1 MKVLLIAVFIG
12 MVTASLAAPV
22 AWDAIQRPI
31 PPRQEVVIGVALPSE
46 GEPEPMVQAT
56 GAITGR
62 VTGVGGA
69 AIPGIIVTAS
79 DYATAVYCQEGNGAA
94 AWPDSQGRYRID
106 LPAGNY
112 LVYVN
117 THGFTPA
124 VYVPEAYPDVNSWFR
139 ITDARPITVIAGQV
153 VSNVDFT
160 LLPGYAVTG
169 RLVDE
174 QGGPIP
180 EAGGNIRDPDQE
192 IEYGCALGF
201 GTGSDGRFRV
211 HVPAGL
217 YDLGFGKGSAFYDVR
232 RNLLITQP
240 TNLGDV
246 LFVEAPSI
254 RTFDPHALLPGYALE
269 SVVPGAPNT
278 PSDVAVTAD
287 GAIYLAAARSWQV
300 YRVNADGTLTTAA
313 PIGVYALDAGPDG
326 NLYGYFMPS
335 TADNVFRITPAGQ
348 VIAIGSVPATACEST
363 MTVAPNLDVWIG
375 YNDCGGTAFGESRLY
390 RMSPSGQVTAV
401 ATGLRFG
408 ITGLDFDSRGQLY
421 MAWEAVL
428 YRVNATD
435 GSRTPIATLPDGIA
449 GASHSLV
456 AAPDGSFYIAVQGGD
471 EGDRIL
477 KISAA
482 GAVSVHATLPSG
494 CLQGL
499 DRLPDGDLIAT
510 MRCTNALYRVAA
522 GGVVQTLRAGNGM
535 ATPQALAFDLAS
547 QLFVN
552 NDESGR
558 IVRIAD
564 GRGQFFAEVV
574 SYISPMGFL
583 AFEPSGNFYFSEAAP
598 GFQPRLI
605 KVSPQGRTT
614 VVTGSLD
621 WPSGLAFGPAGTLY
635 AAEHMS
641 GEISAVSADGA
652 VTTVV
657 DDLIRPQALAADRTG
672 NLYVAAYEGP
682 FPNGTNRL
690 WKIDAAGNRSLYATL
705 AQSGLR
711 DVVVGSAGE
720 LYVTGPAG
728 RQSGIVRV
736 TADGRTTRFATGFLS
751 AAGLAFD
758 VAGNLYVSDDE
769 DNSITRITGF
779 PRGAIAGRVTDAA
792 TGRPIPGA
800 RLSVVTSFPVVLGT
814 QLLADAQGRYTAPAA
829 PRPYTVTASAE
840 GYRPESVPA
849 TVTVAMTVTVDLRLT
864 RWPFSIYLPV
874 VANARNASRTWL
886 SRARPNSDD
895 SRACCASRIGPVFRP
910 QNRVDASVGFLQQP

>member
-1 MKVLLIAVFIG
+1 MLIALLIGVIAAG
-12 MVTASLAAPV
+12 PTATAAGLPVQQPV
-22 AWDAIQRPI
+22 ASTHHAPI
-31 PPRQEVVIGVALPSE
+31 ETTSSPGS
-46 GEPEPMVQAT
+46 EPELVVQAT

-62 VTGVGGA
+62 VTNASGA
-69 AIPGIIVTAS
+69 AIRGIVVTAGA
-79 DYATAVYCQEGNGAA
+79 YVTAVQCQDGNGAA
-94 AWPDSQGRYRID
+94 AGTDSQGRYRID
-106 LPAGNY
+106 LPAGDY
-112 LVYVN
+112 LVYIN

-124 VYVPEAYPDVNSWFR
+124 VYVPEAYPNVNSWSR
-139 ITDARPITVIAGQV
+139 IADASSVTVITGQT
-153 VSNVDFT
+153 VSNVNFT
-160 LLPGYAVTG
+160 LPSGYAVTG

-180 EAGGNIRDPDQE
+180 EAGGNIRDADQE

-246 LFVEAPSI
+246 LFAEAPST
-254 RTFDPHALLPGYALE
+254 RTFDPHALLPGYAVE

-335 TADNVFRITPAGQ
+335 NADNVFRITPAGQ
-348 VIAIGSVPATACEST
+348 VTAIGRVPATACEST

-390 RMSPSGQVTAV
+390 RMTPDGQVTAV

-421 MAWEAVL
+421 MAWEAGI
-428 YRVNATD
+428 YRVSTAD

-449 GASHSLV
+449 GASHGLM
-456 AAPDGSFYIAVQGGD
+456 AAPDGSLYVSVQGGD

-477 KISAA
+477 KVSAA
-482 GAVSVHATLPSG
+482 GAVSVYATLPAG

-499 DRLPDGDLIAT
+499 DRLPNGDLIAT

-522 GGVVQTLRAGNGM
+522 GGAVQTLRPGNGM
-535 ATPQALAFDLAS
+535 ATPQALAFDLAG

-558 IVRIAD
+558 IVRIAG
-564 GRGQFFAEVV
+564 GRGQFFAGVV

-583 AFEPSGNFYFSEAAP
+583 ALEPSGSFYFSEAAP
-598 GFQPRLI
+598 GFEPRLI
-605 KVSPQGRTT
+605 KVSPQGGITE
-614 VVTGSLD
+614 VTGSLD
-621 WPSGLAFGPAGTLY
+621 WPSGLAFGPTGTLY

-641 GEISAVSADGA
+641 GEISAVSPDGA
-652 VTTVV
+652 VTLFA
-657 DDLIRPQALAADRTG
+657 DGLIRPQALAADRAG

-682 FPNGTNRL
+682 APYGTNRL
-690 WKIDAAGNRSLYATL
+690 WKIDAAGNRSLCATL

-711 DVVVGSAGE
+711 DVAVGPAGE

-736 TADGRTTRFATGFLS
+736 TADGRTERFATGFLS

-779 PRGAIAGRVTDAA
+779 PRGTIAGRVTDAD
-792 TGRPIPGA
+792 TGRTIPGA
-800 RLSVVTSFPVVLGT
+800 RLSVVTSFPVVVGT
-814 QLLADAQGRYTAPAA
+814 QLLADAQGRFTVPAA
-829 PRPYTVTASAE
+829 PRPHKVTASAAD
-840 GYRPESVPA
+840 YHSDSTPA
-849 TVTVAMTVTVDLRLT
+849 TVTAGATVTLDLRLT
-864 RWPFSIYLPV
+864 RWVPSAFLPMV
-874 VANARNASRTWL
+874 VK
-886 SRARPNSDD
+886 
-895 SRACCASRIGPVFRP
+895 
-910 QNRVDASVGFLQQP
+910 